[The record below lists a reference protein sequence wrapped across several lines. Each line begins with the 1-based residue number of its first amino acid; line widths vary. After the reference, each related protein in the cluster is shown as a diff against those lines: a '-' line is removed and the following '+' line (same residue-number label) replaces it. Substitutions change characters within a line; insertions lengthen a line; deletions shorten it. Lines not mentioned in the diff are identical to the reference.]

1 MGKRCFYEQ
10 DPTWDPGWGMPQ
22 RYSLFILPAWSNLE
36 KALHSGCRVAKAY
49 CGFETHRGYHAHIA
63 EWNRRCT
70 KDAVPETE

>member
-1 MGKRCFYEQ
+1 MGNAAEVF
-10 DPTWDPGWGMPQ
+10 P
-22 RYSLFILPAWSNLE
+22 FILPAWSNLE

-49 CGFETHRGYHAHIA
+49 CGFETHRGYYAHIA